1 MDDVSSGAS
10 SDIQQVT
17 RLARAMILEW
27 GMSPRLGFV
36 NYHGQDDATGYI
48 PDKDYSDETAR
59 IIDEETK
66 RLVDE
71 AYTHAESMLTDNWD
85 KVEAVAQALLKYENL
100 TADEVHSIMRGEPIG
115 RSTVAE
121 LLAAEPPNPTS
132 TNGNDSGPKK
142 SESTDTDTPP
152 DTLPSPA

>member
-1 MDDVSSGAS
+1 
-10 SDIQQVT
+10 
-17 RLARAMILEW
+17 
-27 GMSPRLGFV
+27 MSAKLGFV
-36 NYHGQDDATGYI
+36 NYSGEDTRDSFI
-48 PDKDYSDETAR
+48 PDKDYSDETAKV
-59 IIDEETK
+59 IDEET
-66 RLVDE
+66 RRIVDE
-71 AYTHAESMLTDNWD
+71 AYADAERMLFDNWD

-121 LLAAEPPNPTS
+121 LLAAEPPTPTS